1 MAGELSWFELGV
13 GDVAKA
19 QSFYSSLFG
28 WRFEAFGEQGG
39 MTITTPTV
47 GGGVHSGDEGA
58 SPYVFFRVDDL
69 AAAEERV
76 RELGG
81 SVERIAGESENSEA
95 AARYGRFVLCKDDQ
109 GSSFGLHEPAR

>member
-28 WRFEAFGEQGG
+28 WQFEPFGERGG
-39 MTITTPTV
+39 MTITTPTIP
-47 GGGVHSGDEGA
+47 GGVHGDDEGA
-58 SPYVFFRVDDL
+58 SPFVFFRVDDL
-69 AAAEERV
+69 SAAEERV

-81 SVERIAGESENSEA
+81 AVERLEDA
-95 AARYGRFVLCKDDQ
+95 AEDSDAAPHGRFALCRDDQ
-109 GSSFGLHEPAR
+109 GSSFGLHEPPR